1 MTEAD
6 MVDIARDGI
15 WTMIKVAAP
24 ALLAGLVV
32 GVAVALLQSV
42 TQLQEAT
49 LTFVPKV
56 LTVFMVLVLVLLV
69 LRAMRFTMR
78 QSATTV
84 QRLRP
89 LLLPPLQRR
98 LLPALRAAA
107 LVLST

>member
-1 MTEAD
+1 

-56 LTVFMVLVLVLLV
+56 LTVFMVLVLVLPF
-69 LRAMRFTMR
+69 MIHTMDDFFK
-78 QSATTV
+78 
-84 QRLRP
+84 
-89 LLLPPLQRR
+89 R
-98 LLPALRAAA
+98 LLDLMIAG
-107 LVLST
+107 TG